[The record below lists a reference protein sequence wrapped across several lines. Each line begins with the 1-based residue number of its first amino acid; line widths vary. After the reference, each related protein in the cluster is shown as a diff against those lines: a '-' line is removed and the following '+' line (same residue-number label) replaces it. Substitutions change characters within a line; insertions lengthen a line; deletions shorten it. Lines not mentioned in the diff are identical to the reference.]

1 MKAPLGQNFLKDR
14 RILNKIV
21 NACAF
26 TSQDT
31 VVEIGPGKGALT
43 RLLASRLKTLYAVE
57 YDKDLVDHLQLSFPK
72 TGKGDMFPAN
82 RRGTCPLSH
91 GIHIV
96 HADFLKWNFDDVPQP
111 VKVIGN
117 IPYYI
122 STPIIERL
130 LEHRAH
136 ITEAFLTV
144 QKEFGERLAA
154 KPGGPPALSGRKPG
168 GKDYGSLSCFVQYY
182 ADVKVLFKIKNT
194 CFTPP
199 PKVDSCFVRLIFHPK
214 PAYHPKDEQKMFT
227 VIRTAFTQRRKN
239 ILNALSPLVSKDTL
253 SAILVRLGLSPQAR
267 PETLSLQNYVA
278 IADAL

>member
-1 MKAPLGQNFLKDR
+1 MKAPLGQNFLNDR
-14 RILNKIV
+14 RVLNRIIE
-21 NACAF
+21 ACAF
-26 TSQDT
+26 TSRDT
-31 VVEIGPGKGALT
+31 VVEIGPGKGSLT
-43 RLLASRLKTLYAVE
+43 RLLASRLKTLYAIE
-57 YDKDLVDHLQLSFPK
+57 YDRSLLAALHAEFDGSPV
-72 TGKGDMFPAN
+72 
-82 RRGTCPLSH
+82 R
-91 GIHIV
+91 II
-96 HADFLKWNFDDVPQP
+96 HADFLKWDFDDVPRP
-111 VKVIGN
+111 VKVTGN

-154 KPGGPPALSGRKPG
+154 KPG

-199 PKVDSCFVRLIFHPK
+199 PKVDSCFVRLAFHPK
-214 PAYHPKDEQKMFT
+214 PAYHPKDEQKMFA
-227 VIRTAFTQRRKN
+227 VIRTAFTQRRKT
-239 ILNALSPLVSKDTL
+239 IVNALSPLADKGRL
-253 SAILVRLGLSPQAR
+253 SAVLLRLGLSSQAR
-267 PETLSLQNYVA
+267 PETLSLQDYAA

>member
-1 MKAPLGQNFLKDR
+1 MKAPLGQNFLNDQR
-14 RILNKIV
+14 VLHKIV
-21 NACAF
+21 EACGL
-26 TSQDT
+26 TRNDT
-31 VVEIGPGKGALT
+31 IVEIGPGKGALT
-43 RLLASRLKTLYAVE
+43 RLLAPRVKTLHAVE
-57 YDKDLVDHLQLSFPK
+57 YDKDLVDDLNLLFLN

-96 HADFLKWNFDDVPQP
+96 HADFLKWNFDDVPTP

-154 KPGGPPALSGRKPG
+154 RPG

-182 ADVKVLFKIKNT
+182 ADVKVLFKIKNA

-199 PKVDSCFVRLIFHPK
+199 PKVDSCFVRLAFHPK
-214 PAYHPKDEQKMFT
+214 AIYHPKDEPKMFT
-227 VIRTAFTQRRKN
+227 VIRTAFTQRRKT
-239 ILNALSPLVSKDTL
+239 IVNALSSLVDKEAL
-253 SAILVRLGLSPQAR
+253 SAVLIRLGLSPRAR
-267 PETLSLQNYVA
+267 PETLSLQNYVD
-278 IADAL
+278 ISDALC